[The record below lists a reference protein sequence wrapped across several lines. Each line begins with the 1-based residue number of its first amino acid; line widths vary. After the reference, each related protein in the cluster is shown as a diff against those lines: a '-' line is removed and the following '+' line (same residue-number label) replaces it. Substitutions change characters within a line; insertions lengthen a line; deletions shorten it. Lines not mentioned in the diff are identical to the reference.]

1 MAKKRGWF
9 SFVKRLFIP
18 ETKPKNEKKSNRL
31 GWIFGRLKF
40 KQYPEIAAPQKTLS
54 EATEEQRK
62 HVLAVAIATAAAAEA
77 AVAAANAAAEVV
89 KLTNLP
95 REVDRRRKNAAA
107 IKVQSAYRGHLA
119 RKALSAMKGLVK
131 LQAVI
136 RGEIVRRKVVPRLK
150 CLPSLAKTELRMCQI
165 RVPLLDKDL
174 TNGEWIQTLSP
185 KRSVKYEE
193 LKLHGDRNM
202 NWDLSLATKEEMEA
216 LWFKKQEATVKRER
230 MKKYSYSHRE
240 IRNDQILQEL
250 MKKEN
255 GRQTCRFNEWNEV
268 NVVEMEE
275 KERSRSFAHTNVFAG
290 DTDKMRQLKLT
301 SSASKQD
308 STEPLINSPFSLPRR
323 SFCHVKQKSIG
334 DDTSLPNS
342 PMLPTYMAT
351 TESAKAKTRSMS
363 TPKQRFLLSESYSGQ
378 HSPYKVRLSSWH
390 SFNGEINNCNRN
402 SGISQQLQTN
412 SRTSRW
418 D

>member
-62 HVLAVAIATAAAAEA
+62 RVLAVANATAAAAEA

-95 REVDRRRKNAAA
+95 REVERRRRNLAA
-107 IKVQSAYRGHLA
+107 IKIQSSYRRHLA

-131 LQAVI
+131 LQAVV

-150 CLPSLAKTELRMCQI
+150 CLPSLAKTELQMCRI
-165 RVPLLDKDL
+165 RVPLFDKDL
-174 TNGEWIQTLSP
+174 TDGEWMQTLSP
-185 KRSVKYEE
+185 KRSVKFEE
-193 LKLHGDRNM
+193 LKLHGNRNM
-202 NWDLSLATKEEMEA
+202 SWDLSLVTKEEMDA
-216 LWFKKQEATVKRER
+216 LWFKKQEATMKRER

-240 IRNDQILQEL
+240 IRNDQILQES

-255 GRQTCRFNEWNEV
+255 GRHSSRFNQWNEV
-268 NVVEMEE
+268 NLLERGE
-275 KERSRSFAHTNVFAG
+275 KERSRSFAHPNVFAG
-290 DTDKMRQLKLT
+290 DTDKMRQLKLN

-308 STEPLINSPFSLPRR
+308 STEPVINSPFSLPRR

-334 DDTSLPNS
+334 DDSSLPNS
-342 PMLPTYMAT
+342 PMFPTYMAT
-351 TESAKAKTRSMS
+351 TESAKAKTRSVS
-363 TPKQRFLLSESYSGQ
+363 TPKQRLLLSESFSGQ
-378 HSPYKVRLSSWH
+378 HSPYKVRLSSWR
-390 SFNGEINNCNRN
+390 SLNGEINNCNRK
-402 SGISQQLQTN
+402 SGIFQPPQTN
-412 SRTSRW
+412 SRAFRW